1 MGKLEMKKIIF
12 GEPNAYHF
20 VTFTSG
26 EHSTDVIED
35 RHDIDI
41 EVMIPSFTKIE
52 EIEKIG
58 LAKARRFVKELA
70 SSFPK
75 E

>member
-1 MGKLEMKKIIF
+1 MSALVIKKIIF

-26 EHSTDVIED
+26 EHETTGVED

-41 EVMIPSFTKIE
+41 EVMVSASAKIE
-52 EIEKIG
+52 DIEKIA
-58 LAKARRFVKELA
+58 LEKAKRFIQELA
-70 SSFPK
+70 NTL
-75 E
+75 